1 MSSGIAMKRIGGQ
14 RWHLAHLAT
23 ASVVSLTRYL
33 GLRGVTTAHVEH
45 WRIPSRAAATQRAG
59 ARVGTI

>member
-1 MSSGIAMKRIGGQ
+1 MSSGIATKRIGGQ
-14 RWHLAHLAT
+14 RCHLAHLAT

-33 GLRGVTTAHVEH
+33 GLRGVITAHVQRS
-45 WRIPSRAAATQRAG
+45 RILSRAAATQRAG

>member
-14 RWHLAHLAT
+14 RCHLAHLAT
-23 ASVVSLTRYL
+23 ASEVSLTRYL
-33 GLRGVTTAHVEH
+33 GLRGVITAHVEH
-45 WRIPSRAAATQRAG
+45 WRILSRATYRAA